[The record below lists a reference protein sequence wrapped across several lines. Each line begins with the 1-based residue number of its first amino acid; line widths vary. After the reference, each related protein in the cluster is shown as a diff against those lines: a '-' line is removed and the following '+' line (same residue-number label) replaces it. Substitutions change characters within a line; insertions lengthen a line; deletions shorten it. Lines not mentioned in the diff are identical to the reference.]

1 VRSDGVRREE
11 SKASDWVIVEMSFV
25 PLGVGNSLSPY
36 VAEAVR
42 LIRESGLRHE
52 FHSMGTNVEGPYDAV
67 MDLVKRCQDR
77 IFEMGAPRLSTS
89 LKISAR
95 SDRVPDMAA
104 KKKHVEEILS
114 SA

>member
-1 VRSDGVRREE
+1 MSGDH
-11 SKASDWVIVEMSFV
+11 VIVEVSFV
-25 PLGVGNSLSPY
+25 PLGVGTSLSPY

-95 SDRVPDMAA
+95 SDRAPNMEA
-104 KKKHVEEILS
+104 KKKRVEELLGS
-114 SA
+114 G